1 MARMRPFRQ
10 RTLGSVSQRER
21 RNSDLFFADLMGRG
35 APRSSLSQPDA
46 ESFFEALVGRRQ
58 SAPFSA
64 TEAAE
69 DDPPPKVTPGVD
81 SDEIVV
87 TRADGT
93 RFRVRRRVRA
103 KILTRPGRPRLGF
116 CSDDERVFFRLMWCE
131 GTQGTIDAGA
141 NVQSAFKDLLDKVL
155 NQIGRGASPDEI
167 KKTFENAKVQTFL
180 TVDITKVGSW
190 KITGD
195 VKLEMNK
202 SGIASTSATVS
213 ADRGWFK
220 VGVEFKAD
228 DQGKQVMV
236 KVEIPLEGRTIK
248 GKVCP
253 VREVVVWWEAECLK
267 EVPATIP
274 FDPTPALGKFI
285 ERTQRL
291 FLYFDYAKDTLR
303 RDSKVLA
310 KGPVDE
316 IKEILASDPKIGTAR
331 LNKRQLEQLD
341 YLVGQGYWVTT
352 VNGYASPEGRRAPP
366 GPKDRGLAAKWE
378 GNDALSKE
386 RAEKVSKLID
396 ARYRT
401 TMVLRPAIGQ
411 RTPAMSKPTAVGLSE
426 HPRLDTRLGAEL
438 EGRALDSAI
447 LRGDQKL
454 GVLPFLEKHPDE
466 LTRMTDEDQKF
477 VNDKS
482 KSDRQRA
489 ERLFENLRRVE
500 VNLVRYDPVVPGTIN
515 ITNLEHVHNCPKD
528 LVEAAERKWGSRIP
542 FFKKDPPICP

>member
-1 MARMRPFRQ
+1 
-10 RTLGSVSQRER
+10 LSQSRAE
-21 RNSDLFFADLMGRG
+21 LFF
-35 APRSSLSQPDA
+35 
-46 ESFFEALVGRRQ
+46 EELVGRSE

-64 TEAAE
+64 SEASE
-69 DDPPPKVTPGVD
+69 DDPAPKVTPGD
-81 SDEIVV
+81 NSDEIVV

-103 KILTRPGRPRLGF
+103 RILTRPGRPRLGF

-236 KVEIPLEGRTIK
+236 KVEIPLEGRKIK

-267 EVPATIP
+267 EVPGTIT
-274 FDPTPALGKFI
+274 FDPSRFLGKFI
-285 ERTQRL
+285 ERTERL

-310 KGPVDE
+310 KRPLDE

-341 YLVGQGYWVTT
+341 YLMGQGYGVTS
-352 VNGYASPEGRRAPP
+352 VNGYASPEGRRP
-366 GPKDRGLAAKWE
+366 GPGPRDRGAAAKWE
-378 GNDALSKE
+378 GNDALSRE
-386 RAEKVSKLID
+386 RAEKVSKLIA
-396 ARYRT
+396 ARYP
-401 TMVLRPAIGQ
+401 VIQIVKPVPGQ
-411 RTPAMSKPTAVGLSE
+411 PTPGQPTAVGMSE
-426 HPRLDTRLGAEL
+426 RPRLDNRLGGEL
-438 EGRALDSAI
+438 EGTALDRAI
-447 LRGDQKL
+447 LDGDKKL
-454 GVLPFLEKHPDE
+454 GVKPFLEQHPDE
-466 LTRMTDEDQKF
+466 LKRMTDEDQKF
-477 VNDKS
+477 VSDKS
-482 KSDRQRA
+482 KPPRQRA

-500 VNLVRYDPVVPGTIN
+500 INLVRVDPVLPGSISV
-515 ITNLEHVHNCPKD
+515 TNLEHVHNCPKD

-542 FFKKDPPICP
+542 FFKKDPPICN